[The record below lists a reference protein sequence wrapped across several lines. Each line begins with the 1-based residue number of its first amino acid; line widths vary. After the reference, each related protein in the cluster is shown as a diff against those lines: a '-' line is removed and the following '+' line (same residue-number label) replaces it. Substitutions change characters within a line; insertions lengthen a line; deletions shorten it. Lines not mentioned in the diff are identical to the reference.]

1 MRVAINFGRAA
12 DVPAGR
18 STLIGVGMGI
28 QITKVERTITERNLM
43 LGIDLI
49 ALRNV
54 AGSNREFSRMARRT
68 YGLDPVKAALHAR
81 VARPYGDRR
90 DITSRL
96 NWAALVALADA
107 PEPIR
112 QGFEERVLAGERVV
126 ANDIRRARLR
136 P

>member
-81 VARPYGDRR
+81 VAR
-90 DITSRL
+90 
-96 NWAALVALADA
+96 
-107 PEPIR
+107 
-112 QGFEERVLAGERVV
+112 RVW
-126 ANDIRRARLR
+126 
-136 P
+136 

>member
-1 MRVAINFGRAA
+1 MG
-12 DVPAGR
+12 
-18 STLIGVGMGI
+18 GVMGI
-28 QITKVERTITERNLM
+28 QITEVERTITERNLM

-54 AGSNREFSRMARRT
+54 AGSNREFSRMARST

-81 VARPYGDRR
+81 VARAYGDRR

>member
-1 MRVAINFGRAA
+1 
-12 DVPAGR
+12 
-18 STLIGVGMGI
+18 MGSQTTEVEQVI
-28 QITKVERTITERNLM
+28 VERNIM

-49 ALRNV
+49 APRNV
-54 AGSNREFSRMARRT
+54 AGSNREFSRIARRT

-81 VARPYGDRR
+81 VARAYGDRR

-96 NWAALVALADA
+96 NWAAL
-107 PEPIR
+107 IR
-112 QGFEERVLAGERVV
+112 QGFEERVLAGERVA

>member
-1 MRVAINFGRAA
+1 
-12 DVPAGR
+12 
-18 STLIGVGMGI
+18 MGI
-28 QITKVERTITERNLM
+28 QITEVERTITERNLM

-81 VARPYGDRR
+81 VACAYGDRR

>member
-1 MRVAINFGRAA
+1 
-12 DVPAGR
+12 
-18 STLIGVGMGI
+18 MGI
-28 QITKVERTITERNLM
+28 QITEVERTITERNLM

-81 VARPYGDRR
+81 VARAYGDRR

-112 QGFEERVLAGERVV
+112 RGFEERVLAGERVV
-126 ANDIRRARLR
+126 ANDIRRARSR

>member
-81 VARPYGDRR
+81 VARAYGDRR

-96 NWAALVALADA
+96 N
-107 PEPIR
+107 
-112 QGFEERVLAGERVV
+112 
-126 ANDIRRARLR
+126 
-136 P
+136 

>member
-54 AGSNREFSRMARRT
+54 AGSNREFSRIARRT

-81 VARPYGDRR
+81 VAR
-90 DITSRL
+90 
-96 NWAALVALADA
+96 
-107 PEPIR
+107 
-112 QGFEERVLAGERVV
+112 RVW
-126 ANDIRRARLR
+126 
-136 P
+136 

>member
-81 VARPYGDRR
+81 VARAYGDRA
-90 DITSRL
+90 TST
-96 NWAALVALADA
+96 
-107 PEPIR
+107 I
-112 QGFEERVLAGERVV
+112 G
-126 ANDIRRARLR
+126 
-136 P
+136 